1 MGAAK
6 QNPAAA
12 RVIVSLL
19 MLYLHLGPFSR
30 QVIAAIDRRIA
41 EIDSAA
47 PAAASS
53 MLAVSGTA

>member
-1 MGAAK
+1 
-6 QNPAAA
+6 
-12 RVIVSLL
+12 

-47 PAAASS
+47 PAAKASAV
-53 MLAVSGTA
+53 AVSSPA